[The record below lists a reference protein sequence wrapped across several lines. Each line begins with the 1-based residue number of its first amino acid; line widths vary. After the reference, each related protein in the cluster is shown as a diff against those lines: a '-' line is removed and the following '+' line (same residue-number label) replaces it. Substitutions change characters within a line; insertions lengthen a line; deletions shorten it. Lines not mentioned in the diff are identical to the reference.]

1 MASTQGM
8 STNQSDHFTVIESHT
23 TKNITNMSNRG
34 FGAAFGVVEG
44 NIGCMLMDVLEG
56 VRVVVW
62 VKADLCQHQAS
73 DHQQR

>member
-1 MASTQGM
+1 
-8 STNQSDHFTVIESHT
+8 
-23 TKNITNMSNRG
+23 MSNRG